1 MLVGASKCI
10 LKPSCRTKRAARV
23 LLLHSVYMVTISHVK
38 PKIFFVCSERA
49 EGYMSRR
56 SSQKMPYRFHKG
68 VCSNPSAHASESTA
82 LLVLNTLLSM
92 FFRESAAR
100 SFFGRSRP
108 FSGRSV
114 ANAFA
119 RSAAEAPRELGIE
132 SPAAQLRFRLPS
144 GISFS
149 SVAERLAF
157 CFGKSE
163 DFCAARSQ
171 TDRRRFPDSLSLSLS
186 L

>member
-1 MLVGASKCI
+1 MLAAASKCI
-10 LKPSCRTKRAARV
+10 LKPSCRTKRAARRV
-23 LLLHSVYMVTISHVK
+23 LLSHSVYIVTISHVK

-49 EGYMSRR
+49 EGDMSRR
-56 SSQKMPYRFHKG
+56 SSQKMPYRFHQG
-68 VCSNPSAHASESTA
+68 ICSNPSAHASESTA
-82 LLVLNTLLSM
+82 GAEHPSKYG
-92 FFRESAAR
+92 FRESATR